1 MALRKR
7 PIAAGVAALLF
18 SGWVSALGL
27 GEIKLNS
34 ALNEP
39 LDAEIPLINLGELE
53 EGEILAGLAAPRQF
67 ENAGVERQLLLTSL
81 IFRLDLDAPEGP
93 VLRVN
98 SRKPIREPYLD
109 FLVEVEWPS
118 GRLLREYTLLLD
130 LPVYARSDSA
140 RERARPGTEPS
151 SEARST
157 RQRDS
162 APRRQ
167 QAAPRPDP
175 VEGVVASGETYE
187 VRNGNTLWSIASD
200 LPSDVSVH
208 QKMAAIHQLNPDAF
222 IDGDINLLK
231 RDAVLRLP
239 DTSQIRDADGSTL
252 AGGGAEQR
260 RADSAPQLSGSS
272 RSQASARQESMDTS
286 GRLKLSATEDDAA
299 ETGSPGS
306 GAGGDGGAGLSTEL
320 DTIEEELDR
329 SRRENQELKQRLSSL
344 EEQITTMQRLIE
356 LGDGELRAAQLA
368 AMTQDM
374 SDEEVEEAA
383 EVLAEADLIE
393 KDDFE
398 ASPSMALFPSA
409 DRGSSRRQQPAA
421 SPSGEQQADSGGE
434 EQPEREDGATGS
446 GGASEPGES
455 SESSESTGTGS
466 SEATADTRTPLE
478 SDSETRVAQTDGE
491 TGTAN
496 PDAASEDSRE
506 SGSGSMTLQKT
517 EEKGW
522 FDTVSSYLAYVIGAL
537 VLIAA
542 AAYYFLR
549 RREDSNDREM
559 PAEPEVPV
567 TPRRTP
573 REPVPPPQEPESRV
587 QSVDDIDLREEDD
600 LFEQPEE
607 SEAPAF
613 DETAYARPR
622 QPDSI
627 TEEWDTPAPETD
639 AGPVDSSAVESPEDI
654 ELDLS
659 EFELDDPGTA
669 APETARADTAE
680 QAPEELNL
688 DEEFDLLG
696 DVDEGDTQLELAQA
710 YMEMGDQAGAREIL
724 QEVAENGSSAQQD
737 RAKELL
743 GQLS

>member
-53 EGEILAGLAAPRQF
+53 EGEILAGLAPPPQF
-67 ENAGVERQLLLTSL
+67 EKAGVERQLLLTSL
-81 IFRLDLDAPEGP
+81 VFRLDLDAPGGP

-130 LPVYARSDSA
+130 LPVYARSDAA
-140 RERARPGTEPS
+140 RERARPGAEPS
-151 SEARST
+151 SQARSP

-162 APRRQ
+162 TPRRAQ
-167 QAAPRPDP
+167 PAPRPDP

-187 VRNGNTLWSIASD
+187 VRDGNTLWSIASD
-200 LPSDVSVH
+200 LPSDASVH

-231 RDAVLRLP
+231 RGAVLRLP
-239 DTSQIRDADGSTL
+239 DTSQIREADGSAL

-272 RSQASARQESMDTS
+272 RSQASARQESADTS
-286 GRLKLSATEDDAA
+286 GRLKLSTTDSDAG

-306 GAGGDGGAGLSTEL
+306 GAGDNGGAALRTEL

-368 AMTQDM
+368 AMTEDM
-374 SDEEVEEAA
+374 SDEEMEQAA

-393 KDDFE
+393 EDEFE

-409 DRGSSRRQQPAA
+409 DRGSSRRKPATPA
-421 SPSGEQQADSGGE
+421 GD
-434 EQPEREDGATGS
+434 EQPEGENGETGGAGNGESAGTPQASAQQGTADATPAEQTPPEASQSGAEDG
-446 GGASEPGES
+446 
-455 SESSESTGTGS
+455 
-466 SEATADTRTPLE
+466 D
-478 SDSETRVAQTDGE
+478 DVAQAERE
-491 TGTAN
+491 TGTAD
-496 PDAASEDSRE
+496 PDAANGGSRDSD
-506 SGSGSMTLQKT
+506 SGSMSLQT

-537 VLIAA
+537 VIVGAA
-542 AAYYFLR
+542 VYYFLR
-549 RREDSNDREM
+549 RRRDESEYREM
-559 PAEPEVPV
+559 PAEPEAPAAPRP
-567 TPRRTP
+567 TPRQPAPTP
-573 REPVPPPQEPESRV
+573 APPEPESRV
-587 QSVDDIDLREEDD
+587 RSVDDIDLREEDD
-600 LFEQPEE
+600 LFEQPGE
-607 SEAPAF
+607 SEPTTF

-622 QPDSI
+622 QEDQAP
-627 TEEWDTPAPETD
+627 EEPGEPAPETGAGAD
-639 AGPVDSSAVESPEDI
+639 AESPEDI

-669 APETARADTAE
+669 APETSRADPAE
-680 QAPEELNL
+680 QAPGELNL

-724 QEVAENGSSAQQD
+724 QEVAENGSSAQKD
-737 RAKELL
+737 RARELL